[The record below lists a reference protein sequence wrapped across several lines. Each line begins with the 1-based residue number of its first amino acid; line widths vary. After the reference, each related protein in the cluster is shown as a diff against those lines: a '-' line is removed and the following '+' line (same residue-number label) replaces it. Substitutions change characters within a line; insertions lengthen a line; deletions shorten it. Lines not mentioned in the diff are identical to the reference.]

1 MFTGDG
7 PLSCEA
13 RNGDHRTAATRTAPA
28 RLAVRRAA
36 GGPAPVGRYPRHAP
50 PGDRAGVRRQVRAHP
65 FRGRRGLLPVL
76 VFHAGARPT
85 GPAMAGRGRPSR
97 GHRPETRRT
106 ARGHPM
112 SAAEPKRALTDIP
125 EAADISRLLGEVT
138 GVASPPSPPR
148 G

>member
-1 MFTGDG
+1 M
-7 PLSCEA
+7 P
-13 RNGDHRTAATRTAPA
+13 
-28 RLAVRRAA
+28 
-36 GGPAPVGRYPRHAP
+36 
-50 PGDRAGVRRQVRAHP
+50 
-65 FRGRRGLLPVL
+65 RGRRGLLPVL
-76 VFHAGARPT
+76 VFHAGARPA

-148 G
+148 GSGPSGSLPSRAKPGEGREEPSPPSPLPQSRETG